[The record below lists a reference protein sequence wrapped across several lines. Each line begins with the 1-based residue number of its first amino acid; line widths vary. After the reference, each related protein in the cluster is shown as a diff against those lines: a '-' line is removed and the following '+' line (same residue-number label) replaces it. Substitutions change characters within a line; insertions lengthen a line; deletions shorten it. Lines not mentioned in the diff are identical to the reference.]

1 MSNINKNQTIA
12 KNTIFLYLRMSLV
25 LLLSLVITRNLLKV
39 LGVVDYGIYNIVAGF
54 VSLFSFL
61 SVSLTSSI
69 QRFYNYEG
77 GKYGAIGWSKV
88 FITAIYIEIIFA
100 FIIIALLETLGIW
113 YINNKLVV
121 PIDRIHEARC
131 LFQFS
136 CLQMVIIMI
145 QAPFSALI
153 MAKERMN
160 YYAIIGIIEVVAKLM
175 LILILPH
182 IRYDRLV
189 AFGCLSSILTISI
202 FLMYYVYA
210 RLKFRECKFKWIWD
224 YRLFKDIISFSG
236 WSIFGSATIVAR
248 TQGVNIL
255 LNSFFGAVVNAARGI
270 AFQIQSAVLGF
281 TQNLTIAVRPQLT
294 ESYAK
299 GDHVRAQSLM
309 FTISK
314 VSFVLLY
321 IIALPIIFEIDVILK
336 VWLGNSVPEYTNQFT
351 QLILIAALIDVLNTP
366 ISILIMASGKVK
378 VYSLITSLVGI
389 LILPI
394 SYLFLKMNWPPYI
407 VFIVGIVISICV
419 QAASILVMSRQT
431 QISVQLYVSKV
442 IIPLIGLVLL
452 TFWIPF
458 LVHLMPIGE
467 YYVSLLNV
475 IITSIAIFVS
485 SFFLVFTK
493 NERKYILKFVKK

>member
-1 MSNINKNQTIA
+1 MSNINKDQTIA

-25 LLLSLVITRNLLKV
+25 LLLSLVITRNLLNV
-39 LGVVDYGIYNIVAGF
+39 LGIVDYGIYNIVAGF

-69 QRFYNYEG
+69 QRFYSYEG
-77 GKYGAIGWSKV
+77 GKYGALGWSKV

-121 PIDRIHEARC
+121 PIDRIHEAKC

-145 QAPFSALI
+145 QAPFSAMI

-160 YYAIIGIIEVVAKLM
+160 YYAIVGIVEIVAKLM
-175 LILILPH
+175 LTLILPLL
-182 IRYDRLV
+182 RYERLV
-189 AFGCLSSILTISI
+189 AFGCLSSILTICI

-210 RLKFRECKFKWIWD
+210 RRKFHECKFNWLWD
-224 YRLFKDIISFSG
+224 YRLFKEIISFSG
-236 WSIFGSATIVAR
+236 WSILGSATIVAR
-248 TQGVNIL
+248 TQGVNVL

-351 QLILIAALIDVLNTP
+351 QLILVAALIDVLNTP
-366 ISILIMASGKVK
+366 ITILIMASGKVK

-394 SYLFLKMNWPPYI
+394 SYFFLKMNWPPYI

-419 QAASILVMSRQT
+419 QAASILEMSRQT
-431 QISVQLYVSKV
+431 QISISLYLTR
-442 IIPLIGLVLL
+442 ILLPLIGLVLL
-452 TFWIPF
+452 TFWIPSIID
-458 LVHLMPIGE
+458 MIPMNE
-467 YYVSLLNV
+467 YCGLLITVVLTTVSILLISYF
-475 IITSIAIFVS
+475 II
-485 SFFLVFTK
+485 LTK
-493 NERKYILKFVKK
+493 SEREVVLKYIRR

>member
-25 LLLSLVITRNLLKV
+25 LLLSLVITRNLLNV

-113 YINNKLVV
+113 YINNKLVI

-145 QAPFSALI
+145 QAPFLALI

-160 YYAIIGIIEVVAKLM
+160 YYAIIGIVEIVAKLM

-210 RLKFRECKFKWIWD
+210 RLKFRECKFNWVWD

-294 ESYAK
+294 ESYAN
-299 GDHVRAQSLM
+299 GDHLRAQSLM

-366 ISILIMASGKVK
+366 ISILIMATGKVK

-394 SYLFLKMNWPPYI
+394 SYISLKMCCEPAT
-407 VFIVGIVISICV
+407 VFLIGVLISACV
-419 QAASILVMSRQT
+419 QIASIYIMSKQT
-431 QISVQLYVSKV
+431 QISVRLYMSK
-442 IIPLIGLVLL
+442 IIKPLICLVLL
-452 TFWIPF
+452 TIWIPF
-458 LVHLMPIGE
+458 LVDMIPIGE
-467 YYVSLLNV
+467 VTSLV
-475 IITSIAIFVS
+475 VTV
-485 SFFLVFTK
+485 FLTTILILLISYHIVLTK
-493 NERKYILKFVKK
+493 NEREYILKYIRR